1 MKKLLAMTAM
11 SLGAMTAQ
19 AQDVDVVIEDGVI
32 AIKEPAEP
40 AVKGEKGFFVQ
51 GVAIVGSTYELDG
64 DALDKTTGLGLKF
77 GYQFNKHIALEVSEM
92 FQGEG
97 SETDQYC
104 ELGYCERTVANF
116 EAQTTQIGVK
126 LTAPLREDNIVAL
139 MARVGIAASI
149 AEFSGSEENAF
160 LGETISFSEDMFGFG
175 NYIGVGVQ
183 VRPNDHLLL
192 SMDYTIQQVSYE
204 FEDSLFEDAV
214 GDLDI
219 DNKALNIGVG
229 YQW

>member
-11 SLGAMTAQ
+11 TLGAMTAQ

-51 GVAIVGSTYELDG
+51 GVLSLGSTYELDG

-77 GYQFNKHIALEVSEM
+77 GYQFNKHVALEVSEM

-97 SETDQYC
+97 SQTEQYC
-104 ELGYCERTVANF
+104 ELGSCETTEANF

-126 LTAPLREDNIVAL
+126 LTAPLREDNLVAL
-139 MARVGIAASI
+139 MARVGIAAGI
-149 AEFSGSEENAF
+149 AEFSGSQEVPS
-160 LGETISFSEDMFGFG
+160 GDTISFSEDMFGFG
-175 NYIGVGVQ
+175 NYIGVGIQ

-204 FEDSLFEDAV
+204 FYDSLFEDTV